1 MSSTSTVA
9 SLLLLLPDII
19 SLAETGTSIVLRLT
33 GDEYELQSLEEF
45 EAETDKLREYKLKGD

>member
-45 EAETDKLREYKLKGD
+45 EAETDKLREYALKGD